1 MEGRTVII
9 TGSNRGI
16 GKATAMEIA
25 KRGARIILACRNL
38 DMAEKVQKEII
49 HETKNR
55 SIVVKKLDLS
65 SQKSIR
71 EFAAEINKTES
82 SLNVL
87 LHNAGIVNRHIEKT
101 EDNLE
106 LTMATNHFGPF
117 LLTHLLI

>member
-16 GKATAMEIA
+16 GKVTAMEIA

-38 DMAEKVQKEII
+38 ETAEKIQEEII
-49 HETKNR
+49 DETKNR
-55 SIVVKKLDLS
+55 NVVVKKLDLS

-71 EFAAEINKTES
+71 EFAADINKTES
-82 SLNVL
+82 RLDVL
-87 LHNAGIVNRHIEKT
+87 LHNAGIMNRHIEKT

-117 LLTHLLI
+117 LLTYLLI